1 MTIPQMPGSDSAGSD
16 RPKDRAA
23 DANLPTDAN
32 NRNSDNR
39 IAVALIYGGASPEH
53 SVSCTSAGIVMN
65 HIDTSKYRVVP
76 IGITRGGA
84 WTVGTTDTEKL
95 IKSGRT
101 MHSVPELGQAAAGEE
116 IALSVNPSR
125 AGELL
130 YVAGD
135 RAGEVFDTVD
145 VVFPV
150 LHGPNGEDGHLQ
162 GLLELSKVPYVG
174 PGVLASSVGMDKE
187 RTKNLLQAHDLPIG
201 KQWVLHRDEV
211 LPDEVKDEFGLPVF
225 VKPARGG
232 SSIGISKVD
241 DWSDL
246 ERAVELAREHDWKVI
261 VEQGIVGAEVECG
274 VLQRPDGTIEVSLPA
289 MLTGTDASDEGFY
302 GFDTKY
308 LDNVVDVQIPAD
320 LADDVIAEVQQLS
333 RQTFRA
339 LGCDGLTR
347 VDFFV
352 TESGP
357 VINEVNTMP
366 GLTPASAYPMMFKA
380 AGIEFPEVVD
390 ILIQRAFTAQR

>member
-1 MTIPQMPGSDSAGSD
+1 
-16 RPKDRAA
+16 
-23 DANLPTDAN
+23 
-32 NRNSDNR
+32 
-39 IAVALIYGGASPEH
+39 
-53 SVSCTSAGIVMN
+53 
-65 HIDTSKYRVVP
+65 
-76 IGITRGGA
+76 
-84 WTVGTTDTEKL
+84 
-95 IKSGRT
+95 
-101 MHSVPELGQAAAGEE
+101 
-116 IALSVNPSR
+116 
-125 AGELL
+125 
-130 YVAGD
+130 
-135 RAGEVFDTVD
+135 
-145 VVFPV
+145 
-150 LHGPNGEDGHLQ
+150 
-162 GLLELSKVPYVG
+162 
-174 PGVLASSVGMDKE
+174 
-187 RTKNLLQAHDLPIG
+187 
-201 KQWVLHRDEV
+201 
-211 LPDEVKDEFGLPVF
+211 
-225 VKPARGG
+225 
-232 SSIGISKVD
+232 
-241 DWSDL
+241 
-246 ERAVELAREHDWKVI
+246 
-261 VEQGIVGAEVECG
+261 EVECG